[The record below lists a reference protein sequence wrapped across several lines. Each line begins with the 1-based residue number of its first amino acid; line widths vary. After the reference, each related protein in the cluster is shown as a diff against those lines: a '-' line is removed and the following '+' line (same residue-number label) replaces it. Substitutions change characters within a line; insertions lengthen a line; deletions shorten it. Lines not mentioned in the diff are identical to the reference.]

1 MPFSPQIRRSLL
13 VRSGRRCCLC
23 WKFCGIKIEVHH
35 IVPESSPD
43 ASDDEENGI
52 PLCLDCHVEAG
63 VYNDQH
69 PKGTKFQPEEL
80 RQHRDRLFRW
90 IERDGPLV
98 FDALA
103 HEAWMVAPAALVR
116 EEVPPVFHRINL
128 QHAAKVAR
136 YLCYLRKAEE
146 LQREGRF
153 EEAIEWFESAFVI
166 AEADSDLEDYAQG
179 GNYYFRKLLLWQ
191 CHLEAANQGAHPQH
205 LRAVFNMGIDENSV
219 RETYARERIDG
230 SLQCR
235 DYFNLLFQETLFLF
249 EGDSSYRISMQQRLS
264 RIADLMDLIENPHGP
279 GRQDD
284 LVARARQMEADVN
297 VRLKAIGS
305 DIRYERS
312 NPKLP
317 AR

>member
-1 MPFSPQIRRSLL
+1 MPFSPQVRRSLL

-35 IVPESSPD
+35 IIPASSPNS
-43 ASDDEENGI
+43 SDDEDNGI
-52 PLCLDCHVEAG
+52 PLCLNCHVEVG
-63 VYNDQH
+63 TYNDQH
-69 PKGTKFQPEEL
+69 PIGTKFHPEEL
-80 RQHRDRLFRW
+80 RQHRDRLFQW
-90 IERDGPLV
+90 IEQDGPLV

-116 EEVPPVFHRINL
+116 EVVAPVFRRVNL
-128 QHAAKVAR
+128 EHEAKVAR
-136 YLCYLRKAEE
+136 YRRYLRTAEE

-166 AEADSDLEDYAQG
+166 AEADSDLAEYAQG
-179 GNYYFRKLLLWQ
+179 GNYHFRKLLLWQ
-191 CHLEAANQGAHPQH
+191 CYLETANRGAHPQH
-205 LRAVFNMGIDENSV
+205 LRAVLKMGIDENSIRETYV
-219 RETYARERIDG
+219 RETAHG

-235 DYFNLLFQETLFLF
+235 DYFNLLLQEILFLF
-249 EGDSSYRISMQQRLS
+249 DADALYRISIEQSVS
-264 RIADLMDLIENPHGP
+264 RIADLMKLIEDPHGP

-284 LVARARQMEADVN
+284 FVARALQMEAEVN
-297 VRLKAIGS
+297 VRLEAIGS
-305 DIRYERS
+305 DIRYERR